1 MYIDDATQLSLAPV
15 LPIHPPCLPAAAA
28 AAAAAR
34 PISHFLLAVCLS
46 PSVREVLRLESCR
59 RDITAVNPREN
70 RGNGDFLCEITAVIS
85 SGMGTALT
93 GIPR

>member
-1 MYIDDATQLSLAPV
+1 MRWVYIDDATQLSLAPV
-15 LPIHPPCLPAAAA
+15 LPIHPPCLPAA

-59 RDITAVNPREN
+59 ADITAVNPREN
-70 RGNGDFLCEITAVIS
+70 RGNGDFFCVKL
-85 SGMGTALT
+85 
-93 GIPR
+93 PR